1 MARHWWVVLAALTL
15 TVGSALAAGVAS
27 ASSAPA
33 AARVGAIS
41 PGHPMIMS
49 GAPGTGARSG
59 TNGGA
64 GNVVRSSNW
73 SGYAAHLPRK
83 GVYHSVSASWI
94 QPRAR
99 CGKSAGTQ
107 QFAAF
112 WVGLDGFQVN
122 AKSVEQT
129 GTDSDCNGT
138 TPRYYGWFEMFPKA
152 PVFFKN
158 PLQPGD
164 HISASVTFSGVE
176 KYTLVLT
183 DATRH
188 WTRTIVRRRVGLARS
203 SAEIITEAPSSNTG
217 VLPLANFGTARFS
230 LIRVNGALLSKQT
243 PSRIIIVNASNQ
255 PEDSTSAIG
264 NAGGAFSNTWI
275 RSS

>member
-1 MARHWWVVLAALTL
+1 
-15 TVGSALAAGVAS
+15 
-27 ASSAPA
+27 
-33 AARVGAIS
+33 
-41 PGHPMIMS
+41 MIMS

-59 TNGGA
+59 SNGGA
-64 GNVVRSSNW
+64 GNVVRSANW

-83 GVYHSVSASWI
+83 GVYNSVSASWI

-152 PVFFKN
+152 PVLFKN

-188 WTRTIVRRRVGLARS
+188 WTHTIIRRVPNLARS
-203 SAEIITEAPSSNTG
+203 SAEVITEAPSSTTG
-217 VLPLANFGTARFS
+217 VLPLANFGTVRFN

>member
-1 MARHWWVVLAALTL
+1 MARHWWILLASLALAT
-15 TVGSALAAGVAS
+15 GSALAAGVAS

-33 AARVGAIS
+33 ARAAAIS

-59 TNGGA
+59 SNGGA
-64 GNVVRSSNW
+64 GNVVRSANW

-188 WTRTIVRRRVGLARS
+188 WTHTIIRRVPNLARS
-203 SAEIITEAPSSNTG
+203 SAEVITEAPSSTTG
-217 VLPLANFGTARFS
+217 VLPLANFGTIRYN
-230 LIRVNGALLSKQT
+230 LIRINGALLSKQT

>member
-1 MARHWWVVLAALTL
+1 MARHWWILLASLALAT
-15 TVGSALAAGVAS
+15 GSALAAGVAS

-33 AARVGAIS
+33 ARAAAIS

-59 TNGGA
+59 SNGGA
-64 GNVVRSSNW
+64 GNVVRSANW

-188 WTRTIVRRRVGLARS
+188 WTHTIIRRVPNLARS
-203 SAEIITEAPSSNTG
+203 SAEVITEAPSSTTG
-217 VLPLANFGTARFS
+217 VLPLANFGTVRFN

>member
-1 MARHWWVVLAALTL
+1 MARHWWILLASLALAT
-15 TVGSALAAGVAS
+15 GSALAAGVAS

-33 AARVGAIS
+33 ARAAAIS

-59 TNGGA
+59 SNGGA
-64 GNVVRSSNW
+64 GNVVRSANW

-188 WTRTIVRRRVGLARS
+188 WTHTIIRRVPNLARS
-203 SAEIITEAPSSNTG
+203 SAEVITEAPSSTTG
-217 VLPLANFGTARFS
+217 VLPLANFGTVRFN

-255 PEDSTSAIG
+255 PQDSTSAIG

>member
-1 MARHWWVVLAALTL
+1 VARNWRVVLAVLTL
-15 TVGSALAAGVAS
+15 AVGSALAAGVAS

-33 AARVGAIS
+33 AARVGAIT

-49 GAPGTGARSG
+49 GAPGAGAARSG
-59 TNGGA
+59 ASSGVR
-64 GNVVRSSNW
+64 NVIRSANW

-83 GVYHSVSASWI
+83 GVYHSVSASWT

-99 CGKSAGTQ
+99 CGQSAGTQ

-112 WVGLDGFQVN
+112 WVGLDGFN
-122 AKSVEQT
+122 SKSVEQT

-138 TPRYYGWFEMFPKA
+138 TPHYYGWFEMFPKA
-152 PVFFKN
+152 PVFFKS
-158 PLQPGD
+158 PVMPGD
-164 HISASVTFSGVE
+164 HINASVTFSGVE

-188 WTRTIVRRRVGLARS
+188 WTHTIVRRVPNLARS
-203 SAEIITEAPSSNTG
+203 SAEVITEAPSSNTG

-230 LIRVNGALLSKQT
+230 LIRVNGTLLNKQT

-255 PEDSTSAIG
+255 PEDATSAIG

>member
-1 MARHWWVVLAALTL
+1 MARHWWILLASLALAT
-15 TVGSALAAGVAS
+15 GSALAAGVAS

-33 AARVGAIS
+33 ARAAAIS

-59 TNGGA
+59 SNGGA
-64 GNVVRSSNW
+64 GNVVRSANW

-188 WTRTIVRRRVGLARS
+188 WTHTIVRRVPNLARS
-203 SAEIITEAPSSNTG
+203 SAEVITEAPSSTTG
-217 VLPLANFGTARFS
+217 VLPLANFGTVRFN

>member
-1 MARHWWVVLAALTL
+1 MARHWWILLASLALAT
-15 TVGSALAAGVAS
+15 GSALAAGVAS

-33 AARVGAIS
+33 ARAAAIS

-59 TNGGA
+59 SNGGA
-64 GNVVRSSNW
+64 GNVVRSANW

-188 WTRTIVRRRVGLARS
+188 WTHTIVRRVPNLARS
-203 SAEIITEAPSSNTG
+203 SAEVITEAPSSTTG
-217 VLPLANFGTARFS
+217 VLPLANFGTVRFN

-255 PEDSTSAIG
+255 PEDSTSALG

>member
-1 MARHWWVVLAALTL
+1 MARHWWILLASLALAT
-15 TVGSALAAGVAS
+15 GSALAAGVAS

-33 AARVGAIS
+33 ARAAAIS

-59 TNGGA
+59 SNGGA
-64 GNVVRSSNW
+64 GNVVRSANW

-188 WTRTIVRRRVGLARS
+188 WTHTIIRRVPNLARS
-203 SAEIITEAPSSNTG
+203 SAEVITEAPSSTTG
-217 VLPLANFGTARFS
+217 VLPLANFGTVRFN

-255 PEDSTSAIG
+255 PEDSTSALG
-264 NAGGAFSNTWI
+264 NAGGAFSNPWI